1 MGVTIITK
9 YILDI
14 FESLTDKEKEFIS
27 YLENKDNISF
37 NELPEKIQNSFSKIP
52 KINKIYKCKKCGKI
66 ANFYRTEKQYTGDLF
81 IIVECEENHTF
92 KFDYWDFPIQINSYL
107 NLTEI
112 KEEISKKNN
121 TDLLNK
127 LRKESLFF
135 IIKLIQLY
143 NNVKDKIKAK
153 NYGDEKNNLGFALFE
168 NLLSNFIYYNDDEN
182 KAFNNL
188 KIYDFSKYNY
198 DSFINSKYF
207 ELYDKI
213 QELPNGKKFNLKKS
227 IQIPLD
233 RNFNICDD
241 ENYLNFYQ
249 LCENFYCFKYT
260 RDHTMVI
267 KGYLGN
273 LQFNNNNENETKV
286 YNLYDDKIIFN
297 GNKIINSYVEKLKNM
312 IDKKNII
319 YIDNDLIMGYE
330 YEYESNSLFLINSN
344 LHLLSYE
351 TFSFKLNDYI
361 YKIISLKNNPIKTIL
376 KNEEDV
382 QFLLISNKNIYLFEY
397 IKCKKSIEL
406 IKNYNYN
413 YSNKDLYMLYMS
425 SINYSFYK
433 NILVFYKE
441 EEPYIF
447 FFNLNS
453 FQLESIIDINKIE
466 GFRRIIS
473 LNKKNKYEIDC
484 LIRTKNETDLLSL
497 NMKNKKI
504 KIDAPTTTKNMFM
517 EDYYPDNYFICL
529 SNNHYFLSKD
539 NDVKYFTIFDN
550 VSYDVVDTRKSC
562 IININEKE
570 FAVFAFNYYK
580 GENETFRAYIDIYQF
595 I

>member
-1 MGVTIITK
+1 MGVIIITK

-37 NELPEKIQNSFSKIP
+37 NELPEEIQNSFSKIP

-81 IIVECEENHTF
+81 ITVECEENHTF
-92 KFDYWDFPIQINSYL
+92 EFDYWDFPIQINSYL

-233 RNFNICDD
+233 RNFNICDEED
-241 ENYLNFYQ
+241 YLNFYQ

-297 GNKIINSYVEKLKNM
+297 GNKIINSYVKKLKNM

-319 YIDNDLIMGYE
+319 YIDNDLIMGYKDE
-330 YEYESNSLFLINSN
+330 YYSNSLFLINSN

-361 YKIISLKNNPIKTIL
+361 DKIISLKNNPIKTIL

-382 QFLLISNKNIYLFEY
+382 QFLLISDKNIYLFEY

-406 IKNYNYN
+406 IKNYNY
-413 YSNKDLYMLYMS
+413 SNKDLYMP

-433 NILVFYKE
+433 NILVFYE
-441 EEPYIF
+441 EKEPYIF

-484 LIRTKNETDLLSL
+484 LIRTKNEFDDLLSL

-504 KIDAPTTTKNMFM
+504 KIDAPTTTKIMFT
-517 EDYYPDNYFICL
+517 EDHHPDNYFICL

-539 NDVKYFTIFDN
+539 NDVKYFTIFDQG
-550 VSYDVVDTRKSC
+550 SYDVVDTRKSC

-580 GENETFRAYIDIYQF
+580 GENETFRAYVDIYQF

>member
-66 ANFYRTEKQYTGDLF
+66 ANFYTTSKQYTGDLF
-81 IIVECEENHTF
+81 ITVECEENHTF
-92 KFDYWDFPIQINSYL
+92 EFDYWDFPIQINSYL

-112 KEEISKKNN
+112 KEEISKKNI

-168 NLLSNFIYYNDDEN
+168 NLLSHFIYYNDDEN

-188 KIYDFSKYNY
+188 KIYGFCGG
-198 DSFINSKYF
+198 FINSKYF
-207 ELYDKI
+207 ELYNKI

-233 RNFNICDD
+233 RNFNICDE

-273 LQFNNNNENETKV
+273 LQFNDNNENETKV

-297 GNKIINSYVEKLKNM
+297 GNKIINPYVEKLKNM

-319 YIDNDLIMGYE
+319 YIDNDLIMGYKDE
-330 YEYESNSLFLINSN
+330 YYSNSLFLINSN

-406 IKNYNYN
+406 IKNYNY
-413 YSNKDLYMLYMS
+413 SNKDLYMS

-433 NILVFYKE
+433 NILVFYE
-441 EEPYIF
+441 EKKPYIF

-484 LIRTKNETDLLSL
+484 LIRTGDGADLLSL

-504 KIDAPTTTKNMFM
+504 KIDAPTTTKIMFM
-517 EDYYPDNYFICL
+517 KDYYPDNYFICL

-539 NDVKYFTIFDN
+539 NDVKYFTIFDK
-550 VSYDVVDTRKSC
+550 VSDDVVDTRKSC

-570 FAVFAFNYYK
+570 FAVFAFNYYIS
-580 GENETFRAYIDIYQF
+580 ENETFRAYIDIYQF

>member
-81 IIVECEENHTF
+81 IRVKCEENHTF
-92 KFDYWDFPIQINSYL
+92 EFDYWDFPIQINSYL

-233 RNFNICDD
+233 RNFNIRDE

-273 LQFNNNNENETKV
+273 LQFNNNNENEAKV

-297 GNKIINSYVEKLKNM
+297 GNKIINSYVKKLKNM

-319 YIDNDLIMGYE
+319 YIDNDLIMGYKDE
-330 YEYESNSLFLINSN
+330 YYSNSLFLINSN

-361 YKIISLKNNPIKTIL
+361 SKIISLKNNPIKTIL

-382 QFLLISNKNIYLFEY
+382 QFLLISDKNIYLFEY

-406 IKNYNYN
+406 IKNYNY
-413 YSNKDLYMLYMS
+413 SNKDLYMP

-433 NILVFYKE
+433 NILVFYE
-441 EEPYIF
+441 EEKPYIF

-473 LNKKNKYEIDC
+473 LDKKNKYEIDC
-484 LIRTKNETDLLSL
+484 FIRTKNETYFFSF

-504 KIDAPTTTKNMFM
+504 KRDAPTTTKIIFM
-517 EDYYPDNYFICL
+517 KDYYPDNYFICL

-539 NDVKYFTIFDN
+539 NDEKYFTIFDN

-580 GENETFRAYIDIYQF
+580 GENKTFRAYVDIYQF

>member
-233 RNFNICDD
+233 RNFNIIDD
-241 ENYLNFYQ
+241 EDYLNFYQ

-273 LQFNNNNENETKV
+273 LQFNNNNENEAKV

-330 YEYESNSLFLINSN
+330 YWSNSLFLINSN

-406 IKNYNYN
+406 IKNYNY
-413 YSNKDLYMLYMS
+413 SNKDLYMP

-433 NILVFYKE
+433 NILVFYE
-441 EEPYIF
+441 EEKPYIF

-473 LNKKNKYEIDC
+473 LDKKNKYEIDC
-484 LIRTKNETDLLSL
+484 FIRTKNETDLLSL

-504 KIDAPTTTKNMFM
+504 KIDAPTTTKIMFM
-517 EDYYPDNYFICL
+517 NDYYPDNYFICL

-539 NDVKYFTIFDN
+539 NDVKYFTIFDQG
-550 VSYDVVDTRKSC
+550 SYDVVDTRKSC

-580 GENETFRAYIDIYQF
+580 GENETFRAYVDIYQF

>member
-1 MGVTIITK
+1 MGVIIITK

-37 NELPEKIQNSFSKIP
+37 NELPEEIQNSFSKIP

-81 IIVECEENHTF
+81 ITVECEENHTF
-92 KFDYWDFPIQINSYL
+92 EFDYWDFPIQINSYL

-233 RNFNICDD
+233 RNFNIRD
-241 ENYLNFYQ
+241 EKDYLNFYQ

-297 GNKIINSYVEKLKNM
+297 GKKIINPYVEKLKNM

-319 YIDNDLIMGYE
+319 YIDNDLIIGF
-330 YEYESNSLFLINSN
+330 EYESNSLFLINSN

-361 YKIISLKNNPIKTIL
+361 DKIISLKNNPIKTIL

-413 YSNKDLYMLYMS
+413 YSNKDLYMP

-433 NILVFYKE
+433 NILVFYE
-441 EEPYIF
+441 EKEPYIF

-453 FQLESIIDINKIE
+453 FQLELIIDINKIE

-484 LIRTKNETDLLSL
+484 LIRTKNEFDDLLSL

-504 KIDAPTTTKNMFM
+504 KIDAPTTTKIMFT
-517 EDYYPDNYFICL
+517 EDHHPDNYFICL

-539 NDVKYFTIFDN
+539 NDVKYFTIFDQG
-550 VSYDVVDTRKSC
+550 SYDVVDTRKSC

-580 GENETFRAYIDIYQF
+580 GENETFRAYVDIYQF

>member
-81 IIVECEENHTF
+81 IRVKCEENHTF
-92 KFDYWDFPIQINSYL
+92 EFDYWDFPIQINSYL

-233 RNFNICDD
+233 RNFNIRD
-241 ENYLNFYQ
+241 EKDYLNFYQ

-273 LQFNNNNENETKV
+273 LQFNNNNENEAKV

-297 GNKIINSYVEKLKNM
+297 GNKIINSYVKKLKNM

-319 YIDNDLIMGYE
+319 YIDNDLIMGYKDE
-330 YEYESNSLFLINSN
+330 YYSNSLFLINSN

-406 IKNYNYN
+406 IKNYNY
-413 YSNKDLYMLYMS
+413 SNKDLYMP

-433 NILVFYKE
+433 NILVFYE
-441 EEPYIF
+441 EEKPYIF

-473 LNKKNKYEIDC
+473 LDKKNKYEIDC
-484 LIRTKNETDLLSL
+484 FIRTKNETDFFSF

-504 KIDAPTTTKNMFM
+504 KRDAPTITKIIFM
-517 EDYYPDNYFICL
+517 KDYYPDNYFICL

-539 NDVKYFTIFDN
+539 NDVKYFTIFDQG
-550 VSYDVVDTRKSC
+550 SYDVVDTRKSC

-580 GENETFRAYIDIYQF
+580 GENETFRAYVDIYQF

>member
-1 MGVTIITK
+1 MGVIIITK
-9 YILDI
+9 YILDN

-37 NELPEKIQNSFSKIP
+37 NELPKEIQNSFSKIP

-66 ANFYRTEKQYTGDLF
+66 TNFYRTEKQYTGDLF
-81 IIVECEENHTF
+81 IEVECEEKHTF

-107 NLTEI
+107 NLTEV
-112 KEEISKKNN
+112 KEEINKKKN
-121 TDLLNK
+121 TELFNK
-127 LRKESLFF
+127 LHKESLFF

-143 NNVKDKIKAK
+143 SNIKDKIKEK

-168 NLLSNFIYYNDDEN
+168 NLLSNFIYNNDDEN
-182 KAFNNL
+182 RAFNNL
-188 KIYDFSKYNY
+188 RFYNFSKYNY

-233 RNFNICDD
+233 TNFNICDD
-241 ENYLNFYQ
+241 EDYLNFYQ

-273 LQFNNNNENETKV
+273 LQFNNTNENETKV

-297 GNKIINSYVEKLKNM
+297 GKKIINSYVEKLKNM

-319 YIDNDLIMGYE
+319 YIDNDLIIG

-351 TFSFKLNDYI
+351 NFSFKLNDCI

-376 KNEEDV
+376 KNEEDA

-406 IKNYNYN
+406 IKNNN
-413 YSNKDLYMLYMS
+413 YSKKDSHMP
-425 SINYSFYK
+425 SINYLFYK
-433 NILVFYKE
+433 NTLVFYEE

-453 FQLESIIDINKIE
+453 FQLESIIDINKIKS
-466 GFRRIIS
+466 FRRIIS

-504 KIDAPTTTKNMFM
+504 KIDVPTTTKIMLM
-517 EDYYPDNYFICL
+517 KDYYPDNYFICL
-529 SNNHYFLSKD
+529 SNNHYFLSKE
-539 NDVKYFTIFDN
+539 NDVKYFTIFDQ

-570 FAVFAFNYYK
+570 FAVFVFNYYK
-580 GENETFRAYIDIYQF
+580 DENETFRAYIDIYQF

>member
-81 IIVECEENHTF
+81 IRVKCEENHTF
-92 KFDYWDFPIQINSYL
+92 EFDYWDFPIQINSYL

-233 RNFNICDD
+233 RNFNIRD
-241 ENYLNFYQ
+241 EKDYLNFYQ

-273 LQFNNNNENETKV
+273 LQFNNNNENEAKV

-297 GNKIINSYVEKLKNM
+297 GKKIINPYVEKLKNM

-319 YIDNDLIMGYE
+319 YIDNDLIIGF
-330 YEYESNSLFLINSN
+330 EYESNSLFLINSN

-361 YKIISLKNNPIKTIL
+361 SKIISLKNNPIKTIL

-406 IKNYNYN
+406 IKNYNY
-413 YSNKDLYMLYMS
+413 SNKDLYMP

-433 NILVFYKE
+433 NILVFYE
-441 EEPYIF
+441 EEKPYIF

-473 LNKKNKYEIDC
+473 LDKKNKYEIDC
-484 LIRTKNETDLLSL
+484 FIRTKNETDFFSF

-504 KIDAPTTTKNMFM
+504 KRDAPTITKIIFM
-517 EDYYPDNYFICL
+517 KDYYPDNYFICL

-539 NDVKYFTIFDN
+539 NDVKYFTIFDQG
-550 VSYDVVDTRKSC
+550 SYDVVDTRKSC

-580 GENETFRAYIDIYQF
+580 GENETFRAYVDIYQF

>member
-121 TDLLNK
+121 ADLLNK

-233 RNFNICDD
+233 RNFNICDEED
-241 ENYLNFYQ
+241 YLNFYQ

-297 GNKIINSYVEKLKNM
+297 GKKIINSYVEKLKNM

-319 YIDNDLIMGYE
+319 YIDNDLIMGYKDE
-330 YEYESNSLFLINSN
+330 YYSNSLFLINSN

-361 YKIISLKNNPIKTIL
+361 YKLISLKNNPIKTIL

-406 IKNYNYN
+406 IKNYNY
-413 YSNKDLYMLYMS
+413 SNKDLYMS

-433 NILVFYKE
+433 NILVFYE
-441 EEPYIF
+441 EKKPYIF

-484 LIRTKNETDLLSL
+484 LIRLGDGADLLSL

-504 KIDAPTTTKNMFM
+504 KIDAPTTIKIMFM
-517 EDYYPDNYFICL
+517 QDYYPDNYFICL

-539 NDVKYFTIFDN
+539 NDVKYFTIFDQG
-550 VSYDVVDTRKSC
+550 SYDVVGTRKSC

>member
-1 MGVTIITK
+1 
-9 YILDI
+9 
-14 FESLTDKEKEFIS
+14 
-27 YLENKDNISF
+27 
-37 NELPEKIQNSFSKIP
+37 
-52 KINKIYKCKKCGKI
+52 
-66 ANFYRTEKQYTGDLF
+66 
-81 IIVECEENHTF
+81 
-92 KFDYWDFPIQINSYL
+92 
-107 NLTEI
+107 
-112 KEEISKKNN
+112 
-121 TDLLNK
+121 
-127 LRKESLFF
+127 
-135 IIKLIQLY
+135 
-143 NNVKDKIKAK
+143 
-153 NYGDEKNNLGFALFE
+153 
-168 NLLSNFIYYNDDEN
+168 
-182 KAFNNL
+182 
-188 KIYDFSKYNY
+188 
-198 DSFINSKYF
+198 
-207 ELYDKI
+207 
-213 QELPNGKKFNLKKS
+213 
-227 IQIPLD
+227 
-233 RNFNICDD
+233 
-241 ENYLNFYQ
+241 
-249 LCENFYCFKYT
+249 
-260 RDHTMVI
+260 
-267 KGYLGN
+267 
-273 LQFNNNNENETKV
+273 
-286 YNLYDDKIIFN
+286 
-297 GNKIINSYVEKLKNM
+297 M

-319 YIDNDLIMGYE
+319 YIDNDLIMGCE
-330 YEYESNSLFLINSN
+330 YANSLFLINSN

-413 YSNKDLYMLYMS
+413 YSNKDFYMS

-433 NILVFYKE
+433 NILVFYE
-441 EEPYIF
+441 EEKPYIF

-484 LIRTKNETDLLSL
+484 LIRLGDGADLLSL

-504 KIDAPTTTKNMFM
+504 KIDAPTTTKIMFM
-517 EDYYPDNYFICL
+517 NDYYPDNYFICL

-539 NDVKYFTIFDN
+539 NDVKYFTIFDQ

-580 GENETFRAYIDIYQF
+580 GENETFRAYVDIYQF

>member
-233 RNFNICDD
+233 RNFNIRDE

-297 GNKIINSYVEKLKNM
+297 GKKIINSYVEKLKNM

-319 YIDNDLIMGYE
+319 YIDNDLIMGYKDE
-330 YEYESNSLFLINSN
+330 YYSNSLFLINSN

-361 YKIISLKNNPIKTIL
+361 SKIISLKNNPIKTIL

-382 QFLLISNKNIYLFEY
+382 QFLLISDKNIYLFEY

-406 IKNYNYN
+406 IKNYNY
-413 YSNKDLYMLYMS
+413 SNKDLYMP

-433 NILVFYKE
+433 NILVFYE
-441 EEPYIF
+441 EEKPYIF

-473 LNKKNKYEIDC
+473 LDKKNKYEIDC
-484 LIRTKNETDLLSL
+484 FIRTKNETDFFSF

-504 KIDAPTTTKNMFM
+504 KRDAPTITKIIFM

-539 NDVKYFTIFDN
+539 NDVKYFTIFDQG
-550 VSYDVVDTRKSC
+550 SYDVVGTRKSC

>member
-81 IIVECEENHTF
+81 IRVKCEENHTF
-92 KFDYWDFPIQINSYL
+92 EFDYWDFPIQINSYL

-233 RNFNICDD
+233 RNFNIRDE

-273 LQFNNNNENETKV
+273 LQFNNNNENEAKV

-297 GNKIINSYVEKLKNM
+297 GNKIINSYVKKLKNM

-319 YIDNDLIMGYE
+319 YIDNDLIMGYKDE
-330 YEYESNSLFLINSN
+330 YYSNSLFLINSN

-361 YKIISLKNNPIKTIL
+361 SKIISLKNNPIKTIL

-382 QFLLISNKNIYLFEY
+382 QFLLISDKNIYLFEY

-406 IKNYNYN
+406 IKNYNY
-413 YSNKDLYMLYMS
+413 SNKDFMS

-433 NILVFYKE
+433 NILVFYE
-441 EEPYIF
+441 EKKPYIF

-473 LNKKNKYEIDC
+473 LDKKNKYEIDC
-484 LIRTKNETDLLSL
+484 FIRTKNETDFFSF

-504 KIDAPTTTKNMFM
+504 KRDAPTITKIIFM
-517 EDYYPDNYFICL
+517 KDYYPDNYFICL

-539 NDVKYFTIFDN
+539 NDVKYFTIFDQG
-550 VSYDVVDTRKSC
+550 SYDVVDTRKSC

-580 GENETFRAYIDIYQF
+580 GENETFRAYVDIYQF

>member
-81 IIVECEENHTF
+81 IRVKCEENHTF
-92 KFDYWDFPIQINSYL
+92 EFDYWDFPIQINSYL

-233 RNFNICDD
+233 RNFNIRDE

-273 LQFNNNNENETKV
+273 LQFNNNNENEAKV

-297 GNKIINSYVEKLKNM
+297 GNKIINSYVKKLKNM

-319 YIDNDLIMGYE
+319 YIDNDLIMGYKDE
-330 YEYESNSLFLINSN
+330 YYSNSLFLINSN

-361 YKIISLKNNPIKTIL
+361 SKIISLKNNPIKTIL

-382 QFLLISNKNIYLFEY
+382 QFLLISDKNIYLFEY

-406 IKNYNYN
+406 IKNYNY
-413 YSNKDLYMLYMS
+413 SNKDLYMS

-433 NILVFYKE
+433 NILVFYE
-441 EEPYIF
+441 EKEPYIF

-473 LNKKNKYEIDC
+473 LDKKNKYEIDC
-484 LIRTKNETDLLSL
+484 FIRTKNETDFFSF

-504 KIDAPTTTKNMFM
+504 KRDAPTITKIIFM
-517 EDYYPDNYFICL
+517 KDYYPDNYFICL

-539 NDVKYFTIFDN
+539 NDVKYFTIFDQG
-550 VSYDVVDTRKSC
+550 SYDVVGTRKSC

-580 GENETFRAYIDIYQF
+580 GENETFRAYVDIYQF

>member
-81 IIVECEENHTF
+81 IKVKCEENHTF
-92 KFDYWDFPIQINSYL
+92 EFDYWDFPIQINSYL

-233 RNFNICDD
+233 RNFNIRDE

-273 LQFNNNNENETKV
+273 LQFNNNNENEAKV

-297 GNKIINSYVEKLKNM
+297 GKKIINSYVEKLKNM

-319 YIDNDLIMGYE
+319 YIDNDLIMGYKDE
-330 YEYESNSLFLINSN
+330 YYSNSLLLINSN

-361 YKIISLKNNPIKTIL
+361 SKIISLKNNPIKTIL

-406 IKNYNYN
+406 IKNYNY
-413 YSNKDLYMLYMS
+413 SNKDLYMP

-433 NILVFYKE
+433 NILVFYE
-441 EEPYIF
+441 EEKPYIF

-484 LIRTKNETDLLSL
+484 FIRTKNETDLLSL

-504 KIDAPTTTKNMFM
+504 KIDAPTTTKIMFM
-517 EDYYPDNYFICL
+517 KDYYPDNYFICL

-539 NDVKYFTIFDN
+539 NDVKYFTIFDQG
-550 VSYDVVDTRKSC
+550 SYDVVDTRKSC

-580 GENETFRAYIDIYQF
+580 GENETFRAYVDIYQF

>member
-37 NELPEKIQNSFSKIP
+37 NELPEIIQNSFSKIP

-81 IIVECEENHTF
+81 ITVECEENHTF

-188 KIYDFSKYNY
+188 KIYGFCGG
-198 DSFINSKYF
+198 FINSKYF

-233 RNFNICDD
+233 RNFNICDE

-297 GNKIINSYVEKLKNM
+297 GKKIINPYVEKLKNM

-319 YIDNDLIMGYE
+319 YIDNDLIMGYKDE
-330 YEYESNSLFLINSN
+330 YYSNSLFLINSN

-406 IKNYNYN
+406 IKNYNY
-413 YSNKDLYMLYMS
+413 SNKDLYMLYMS

-433 NILVFYKE
+433 NILVFYE
-441 EEPYIF
+441 EKEPYIF

-484 LIRTKNETDLLSL
+484 LIRLGDGADLLSL

-504 KIDAPTTTKNMFM
+504 KIDAPTIGKIIFM
-517 EDYYPDNYFICL
+517 KDYYPDNYFICL

-539 NDVKYFTIFDN
+539 NDVKYFTIFHQD
-550 VSYDVVDTRKSC
+550 SYEVVDTRESC

-570 FAVFAFNYYK
+570 FAVFVFNYYK

>member
-52 KINKIYKCKKCGKI
+52 KINKVYKCKKCGKI

-81 IIVECEENHTF
+81 IRVKCEENHTF
-92 KFDYWDFPIQINSYL
+92 EFDYWDFPIQINSYL

-233 RNFNICDD
+233 RNFNIRDE

-273 LQFNNNNENETKV
+273 LQFNNNNENEAKV

-297 GNKIINSYVEKLKNM
+297 GNKIINSYVKKLKNM

-319 YIDNDLIMGYE
+319 YIDNDLIMGYKDE
-330 YEYESNSLFLINSN
+330 YYSNSLFLINSN

-361 YKIISLKNNPIKTIL
+361 SKIISLKNNPIKTIL

-382 QFLLISNKNIYLFEY
+382 QFLLISDKNIYLFEY

-406 IKNYNYN
+406 IKNYNY
-413 YSNKDLYMLYMS
+413 SNKDLYMP

-433 NILVFYKE
+433 NILVFYE
-441 EEPYIF
+441 EEKPYIF

-473 LNKKNKYEIDC
+473 LDKKNKYEIDC
-484 LIRTKNETDLLSL
+484 FIRTKNETYFFSF

-504 KIDAPTTTKNMFM
+504 KRDAPTTTKIIFM
-517 EDYYPDNYFICL
+517 KDYYPDNYFICL

-539 NDVKYFTIFDN
+539 NDVKYFTIFDK
-550 VSYDVVDTRKSC
+550 VSDDVVDTRKSC

-580 GENETFRAYIDIYQF
+580 GENKTFRAYVDIYQF

>member
-81 IIVECEENHTF
+81 ITVECEENHTF

-273 LQFNNNNENETKV
+273 LQFNNNNENEAKV

-297 GNKIINSYVEKLKNM
+297 GNKIINSYVKKLKNM

-330 YEYESNSLFLINSN
+330 YEYGYESNSLFLINSN

-406 IKNYNYN
+406 IKNYNY
-413 YSNKDLYMLYMS
+413 SNKDLYMS

-433 NILVFYKE
+433 NILVFYE
-441 EEPYIF
+441 EEKPYIF

-473 LNKKNKYEIDC
+473 LDKKNKYEIDC
-484 LIRTKNETDLLSL
+484 FIRTKNETDLLSL

-504 KIDAPTTTKNMFM
+504 KIDATMAAKIIFM

-539 NDVKYFTIFDN
+539 NDVKYFTILDN

>member
-297 GNKIINSYVEKLKNM
+297 GKKIINSYVEKLKNM

-319 YIDNDLIMGYE
+319 YIDNDLIMGYK

-406 IKNYNYN
+406 IKNYNY
-413 YSNKDLYMLYMS
+413 SNKDLYMS

-433 NILVFYKE
+433 NILVFYE
-441 EEPYIF
+441 EKKPYIF

-484 LIRTKNETDLLSL
+484 LIRLGDGADLLSL

-504 KIDAPTTTKNMFM
+504 KIDAPTTIKIMFM
-517 EDYYPDNYFICL
+517 QDYYPDNYFICL

-539 NDVKYFTIFDN
+539 NDVKYFTIFDQG
-550 VSYDVVDTRKSC
+550 SYDVVGTRKSC

-580 GENETFRAYIDIYQF
+580 GENETFRAYVDIYQF

>member
-81 IIVECEENHTF
+81 IRVKCEENHTF
-92 KFDYWDFPIQINSYL
+92 EFDYWDFPIQINSYL

-233 RNFNICDD
+233 RNFNIRDE

-297 GNKIINSYVEKLKNM
+297 GKKIINSYVEKLKNM

-319 YIDNDLIMGYE
+319 YIDNDLIMGYKDE
-330 YEYESNSLFLINSN
+330 YYSNSLFLINSN

-406 IKNYNYN
+406 IKNYNY
-413 YSNKDLYMLYMS
+413 SNKDLYMP

-433 NILVFYKE
+433 NILVFYE
-441 EEPYIF
+441 EEKPYIF

-473 LNKKNKYEIDC
+473 LDKKNKYEIDC
-484 LIRTKNETDLLSL
+484 FIRTKNETDFFSF

-504 KIDAPTTTKNMFM
+504 KRDAPTITKIIFM

-539 NDVKYFTIFDN
+539 NDVKYFTIFDQG
-550 VSYDVVDTRKSC
+550 SYDVVGTRKSC

-580 GENETFRAYIDIYQF
+580 GENETFRAYVDIYQF

>member
-81 IIVECEENHTF
+81 IRVKCEENHTF
-92 KFDYWDFPIQINSYL
+92 EFDYWDFPIQINSYL

-233 RNFNICDD
+233 RNFNIRDE

-273 LQFNNNNENETKV
+273 LQFNNNNENEAKV

-297 GNKIINSYVEKLKNM
+297 GKKIINSYVEKLKNM

-319 YIDNDLIMGYE
+319 YIDNDLIMGYKDE
-330 YEYESNSLFLINSN
+330 YYSNSLFLINSN

-361 YKIISLKNNPIKTIL
+361 SKIISLKNNPIKTIL

-406 IKNYNYN
+406 IKNYNY
-413 YSNKDLYMLYMS
+413 SNKDLYMP

-433 NILVFYKE
+433 NILVFYE
-441 EEPYIF
+441 EEKPYIF

-473 LNKKNKYEIDC
+473 LDKKNKYEIDC
-484 LIRTKNETDLLSL
+484 FIRTKNETDFFSF

-504 KIDAPTTTKNMFM
+504 KRDAPTITKIIFM

-539 NDVKYFTIFDN
+539 NDVKYFTIFDQG
-550 VSYDVVDTRKSC
+550 SYDVVGTRKSC

>member
-9 YILDI
+9 YILDN

-37 NELPEKIQNSFSKIP
+37 NEFPKEIQNSFSKIP

-81 IIVECEENHTF
+81 ITVECEEKHTF

-112 KEEISKKNN
+112 KVEKNN
-121 TDLLNK
+121 SDLLNK
-127 LRKESLFF
+127 LHKESLFVL
-135 IIKLIQLY
+135 IKLIQLY
-143 NNVKDKIKAK
+143 NDTKDKIKEK
-153 NYGDEKNNLGFALFE
+153 NYGDAKNNLGFALFE

-188 KIYDFSKYNY
+188 GIYDFSKYKY

-207 ELYDKI
+207 ELYNKI

-233 RNFNICDD
+233 TNFNICDD

-260 RDHTMVI
+260 RDHTMAI

-286 YNLYDDKIIFN
+286 YNLYDDKIIYN
-297 GNKIINSYVEKLKNM
+297 GTKIINSYTKKLKNM

-330 YEYESNSLFLINSN
+330 YESNSLFLINSN

-351 TFSFKLNDYI
+351 TFNFKLNDCI

-406 IKNYNYN
+406 IKNYNY
-413 YSNKDLYMLYMS
+413 SKKDSHMP

-433 NILVFYKE
+433 NILVFYEE

-453 FQLESIIDINKIE
+453 FQLESIIDINKIK
-466 GFRRIIS
+466 GFRKIIS

-497 NMKNKKI
+497 NMRNKKI
-504 KIDAPTTTKNMFM
+504 KIDVPTTTKIMLMKGYF
-517 EDYYPDNYFICL
+517 PDNYFICL
-529 SNNHYFLSKD
+529 SNNHYFLSKE
-539 NDVKYFTIFDN
+539 NDVKYFTIFDQ

-570 FAVFAFNYYK
+570 FAVFVFNYYK
-580 GENETFRAYIDIYQF
+580 DENETFRAYIDIYQF

>member
-81 IIVECEENHTF
+81 IRVKCEENHTF
-92 KFDYWDFPIQINSYL
+92 EFDYWDFPIQINSYL

-233 RNFNICDD
+233 RNFNIRDE

-273 LQFNNNNENETKV
+273 LQFNNNNENEAKV

-297 GNKIINSYVEKLKNM
+297 GNKIINSYVKKLKNM

-319 YIDNDLIMGYE
+319 YIDNDLIMGYKDE
-330 YEYESNSLFLINSN
+330 YYSNSLFLINSN

-361 YKIISLKNNPIKTIL
+361 SKIISLKNNPIKTIL

-382 QFLLISNKNIYLFEY
+382 QFLLISDKNIYLFEY

-406 IKNYNYN
+406 IKNYNY
-413 YSNKDLYMLYMS
+413 SNKDLYMP

-433 NILVFYKE
+433 NILVFYE
-441 EEPYIF
+441 EEKPYIF

-473 LNKKNKYEIDC
+473 LDKKNKYEIDC
-484 LIRTKNETDLLSL
+484 FIRTKNETDFFSF

-504 KIDAPTTTKNMFM
+504 KRDAPTITKIIFM
-517 EDYYPDNYFICL
+517 KDYYPDNYFICL

-539 NDVKYFTIFDN
+539 NDVKYFTIFDQG
-550 VSYDVVDTRKSC
+550 SYDVVGTRKSC

-580 GENETFRAYIDIYQF
+580 GENETFRAYVDIYQF

>member
-81 IIVECEENHTF
+81 IRVKCEENHTF
-92 KFDYWDFPIQINSYL
+92 EFDYWDFPIQINSYL

-233 RNFNICDD
+233 RNFNIRD
-241 ENYLNFYQ
+241 EKDYLNFYQ

-273 LQFNNNNENETKV
+273 LQFNNNNENEAKV

-297 GNKIINSYVEKLKNM
+297 GNKIINSYVKKLKNM

-319 YIDNDLIMGYE
+319 YIDNDLIMGYKDE
-330 YEYESNSLFLINSN
+330 YYSNSLFLINSN

-361 YKIISLKNNPIKTIL
+361 SKIISLKNNPIKTIL

-382 QFLLISNKNIYLFEY
+382 QFLLISDKNIYLFEY

-406 IKNYNYN
+406 IKNYNY
-413 YSNKDLYMLYMS
+413 SNKDLYMP

-433 NILVFYKE
+433 NILVFYE
-441 EEPYIF
+441 EEKPYIF

-473 LNKKNKYEIDC
+473 LDKKNKYEIDC
-484 LIRTKNETDLLSL
+484 FIRTKNETDFFSF

-504 KIDAPTTTKNMFM
+504 KRDAPTITKIIFM
-517 EDYYPDNYFICL
+517 KDYYPDNYFICL

-539 NDVKYFTIFDN
+539 NDVKYFTIFDQG
-550 VSYDVVDTRKSC
+550 SYDVVDTRKSC

>member
-81 IIVECEENHTF
+81 IRVKCEENHTF

-188 KIYDFSKYNY
+188 KIYGFCGG
-198 DSFINSKYF
+198 FINSKYF

-233 RNFNICDD
+233 RNFNIRDE

-273 LQFNNNNENETKV
+273 LQFNNNNENDRQKK
-286 YNLYDDKIIFN
+286 YYLY
-297 GNKIINSYVEKLKNM
+297 
-312 IDKKNII
+312 
-319 YIDNDLIMGYE
+319 
-330 YEYESNSLFLINSN
+330 
-344 LHLLSYE
+344 
-351 TFSFKLNDYI
+351 
-361 YKIISLKNNPIKTIL
+361 
-376 KNEEDV
+376 
-382 QFLLISNKNIYLFEY
+382 
-397 IKCKKSIEL
+397 
-406 IKNYNYN
+406 
-413 YSNKDLYMLYMS
+413 
-425 SINYSFYK
+425 
-433 NILVFYKE
+433 
-441 EEPYIF
+441 
-447 FFNLNS
+447 
-453 FQLESIIDINKIE
+453 
-466 GFRRIIS
+466 
-473 LNKKNKYEIDC
+473 
-484 LIRTKNETDLLSL
+484 
-497 NMKNKKI
+497 
-504 KIDAPTTTKNMFM
+504 
-517 EDYYPDNYFICL
+517 
-529 SNNHYFLSKD
+529 
-539 NDVKYFTIFDN
+539 
-550 VSYDVVDTRKSC
+550 
-562 IININEKE
+562 
-570 FAVFAFNYYK
+570 
-580 GENETFRAYIDIYQF
+580 
-595 I
+595 